1 MRRLLSAGGWLANM
15 ANQRNSRCGNASND
29 EAVRPL
35 SMFFYSALG
44 ILIACAFIA
53 SVTYASRGT
62 VTPGSSQQWQWFGLA
77 GLLLAVVVLMNAG
90 WYVGLVP
97 FVPLTAGPDALA
109 APTPTGI
116 DIDVGVTGVVEN
128 VLGDKRRYRNRP
140 ARLTGSTLDVHP
152 WNRRRGFKG
161 EAPVRPELGLYKGT
175 DLERGTAVLVTARR
189 PAVRF
194 IWRYGPIIL
203 TFRSTAERDLA
214 FGYLGAQ
221 WWSR

>member
-1 MRRLLSAGGWLANM
+1 MDPLRRLLSAGGWLANL
-15 ANQRNSRCGNASND
+15 ANQRNSRYGNASND

-44 ILIACAFIA
+44 IGMALAFIA
-53 SVTYASRGT
+53 SVTYASSRT

-97 FVPLTAGPDALA
+97 FVALTAGQDALA
-109 APTPTGI
+109 ASPPAGI

-128 VLGDKRRYRNRP
+128 DLGDRRRYRDRS

-152 WNRRRGFKG
+152 WNAGRGFKG
-161 EAPVRPELGLYKGT
+161 EAPVRPDLGIHK
-175 DLERGTAVLVTARR
+175 AVLFRVRR

-194 IWRYGPIIL
+194 IWKYGPVIL

-214 FGYLGAQ
+214 FGYLGAA
-221 WWSR
+221 WLRSGT